1 MNLILSAIL
10 VLFATACNSQP
21 GSWTVINAKLDLSQK
36 WTVFGEFQVRSLS
49 FYRNFHYYE
58 LKGGASY
65 SLSKNFTAAF
75 GVGDFDTYSEGGN
88 FVTPK
93 LNDEI
98 RSWEQVSLNQYL
110 YRFKIEHRYRAEQRF
125 TSYGY
130 KNRFRYR
137 LNTTI
142 PLNNHEVKRKTFY
155 LSFYDEVFF
164 SDKAPYF
171 ERNRLFLGGG
181 YEFSELFAM
190 QAGYIRQFD
199 NKLNDETGKNFL
211 QISLLFEFNWQKK
224 PGEKVPG
231 SMN

>member
-1 MNLILSAIL
+1 MKLILSAIFL
-10 VLFATACNSQP
+10 LLATVCNSQT
-21 GSWTVINAKLDLSQK
+21 GSWSVINAKLDLSQK

-49 FYRNFHYYE
+49 FYNNFHYYE

-65 SLSKNFTAAF
+65 SFKKNFTAST
-75 GVGDFDTYSEGGN
+75 GVGNFDTFSEGGN
-88 FVTPK
+88 FLTPK
-93 LNDEI
+93 LNSEI
-98 RSWEQVSLNQYL
+98 RIWEQLSLNQFL
-110 YRFKIEHRYRAEQRF
+110 DRFKIEHRYRAEQRF

-137 LNTTI
+137 FNTTVPI
-142 PLNNHEVKRKTFY
+142 NNHEVKRKTFY
-155 LSFYDEVFF
+155 LSFWDEIFF
-164 SDKAPYF
+164 SDKEPYF

-181 YEFSELFAM
+181 YEFTELFAM

-199 NKLNDETGKNFL
+199 YKLNDETGKNFF
-211 QISLLFEFNWQKK
+211 QISLLFEFDWQKK